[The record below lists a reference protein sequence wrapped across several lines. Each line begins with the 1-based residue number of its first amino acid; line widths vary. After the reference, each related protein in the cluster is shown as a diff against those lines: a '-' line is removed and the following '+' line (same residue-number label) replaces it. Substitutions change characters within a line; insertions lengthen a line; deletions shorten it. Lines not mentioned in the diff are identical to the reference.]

1 MKWIF
6 VIVLA
11 VLAFLAVGTGML
23 AAADPEGRGGIIG
36 LATFIAAAVVLIISA
51 LLIAVFG

>member
-23 AAADPEGRGGIIG
+23 ATADPEGRGGIIG
-36 LATFIAAAVVLIISA
+36 LATFIAAVVLIISA